1 MPQRA
6 RTAALGLL
14 GMAAAGCSLIP
25 HYERPPTP
33 VPSEYP
39 RQDRAPAASQ
49 SAAPKP
55 EAGPGEGAEVG
66 TPGSTGAISSTG
78 PAAEIGWRDIIAEP
92 RLARLVELALAE
104 NRDLRAAALKVEQS
118 QAQFRRTRSGLFPS
132 VDLQVTGVRQRA
144 NNGFGAA
151 TSTAASLSVASTA
164 YELDFFGRVRSS
176 TEEALQQYLETD
188 EARRSAQIALVAEV
202 VTQYFSLREAEEQ
215 LALARD
221 TLADVQESY
230 RLNAIEFDVGEINEL
245 DLRTADGQVQSAR
258 VNVLTYERQTA
269 QAFDQLMELVGVPEL
284 PADLPAATPF
294 DQGPSLL
301 ADVPAGLPA
310 DLVERRPDILEAE
323 HALLAANA
331 DIGVARAAFFPSISL
346 TGSVGRSSTELSGL
360 VGSTGARVWSFA
372 PQLSL
377 PLFSAGANRANLD
390 AARVAK
396 DIALANYERTIQ
408 GAFREVADA
417 LVAVSTYGDEIDT
430 QRAAIDA
437 QARRLE
443 LADVR
448 YRQGEDSYLA
458 VLSAQ
463 QDLYSVQQA
472 RLRAQFN
479 RLSSQISLY
488 RALGGGW
495 Q

>member
-1 MPQRA
+1 
-6 RTAALGLL
+6 
-14 GMAAAGCSLIP
+14 
-25 HYERPPTP
+25 
-33 VPSEYP
+33 
-39 RQDRAPAASQ
+39 
-49 SAAPKP
+49 
-55 EAGPGEGAEVG
+55 
-66 TPGSTGAISSTG
+66 
-78 PAAEIGWRDIIAEP
+78 
-92 RLARLVELALAE
+92 
-104 NRDLRAAALKVEQS
+104 
-118 QAQFRRTRSGLFPS
+118 
-132 VDLQVTGVRQRA
+132 
-144 NNGFGAA
+144 
-151 TSTAASLSVASTA
+151 
-164 YELDFFGRVRSS
+164 
-176 TEEALQQYLETD
+176 LQQYLETD

-221 TLADVQESY
+221 TLANVQESY

-269 QAFDQLMELVGVPEL
+269 QAYDQLIELVGVPEL
-284 PADLPAATPF
+284 PADLPEATPF

-396 DIALANYERTIQ
+396 DIAVANYERTIQ

-437 QARRLE
+437 QARRFA

-448 YRQGEDSYLA
+448 YRQGQDSYLT

-463 QDLYSVQQA
+463 QDLYSAQQA